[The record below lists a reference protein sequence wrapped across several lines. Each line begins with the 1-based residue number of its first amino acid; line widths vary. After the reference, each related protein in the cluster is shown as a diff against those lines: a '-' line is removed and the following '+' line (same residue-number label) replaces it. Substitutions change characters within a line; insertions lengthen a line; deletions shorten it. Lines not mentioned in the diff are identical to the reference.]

1 MATPLRTTVDN
12 QQPAIDGLN
21 LSSPGELCG
30 GPVGEDE
37 SGRRPRSRRAAHL
50 SSQSDYGPHQRADVV
65 ATAEAA
71 RPIPG
76 AVVTA
81 LGTDEGT
88 VAQVILTP
96 EGEGFVLPINLD
108 PWARI
113 GHIGYG

>member
-1 MATPLRTTVDN
+1 M
-12 QQPAIDGLN
+12 
-21 LSSPGELCG
+21 LSIYQANRILDLTRG
-30 GPVGEDE
+30 
-37 SGRRPRSRRAAHL
+37 
-50 SSQSDYGPHQRADVV
+50 ADVV
-65 ATAEAA
+65 AAAEAA